1 MIQELTSCDDADGN
15 ALISVTETAET
26 VLLEGTFFVELV
38 SPYSMSSSGYYRTL
52 PLVQQD
58 FGMALSRQVDV
69 LASTGVQLFISS
81 VMAYGRDDDG
91 NYTCMLCVRSVER
104 DDHDSMLT
112 VL

>member
-1 MIQELTSCDDADGN
+1 MTTD
-15 ALISVTETAET
+15 
-26 VLLEGTFFVELV
+26 
-38 SPYSMSSSGYYRTL
+38 GYYRTF

-58 FGMALSRQVDV
+58 FAIAVSRRVDV

-91 NYTCMLCVRSVER
+91 NYECMLCVRSVER